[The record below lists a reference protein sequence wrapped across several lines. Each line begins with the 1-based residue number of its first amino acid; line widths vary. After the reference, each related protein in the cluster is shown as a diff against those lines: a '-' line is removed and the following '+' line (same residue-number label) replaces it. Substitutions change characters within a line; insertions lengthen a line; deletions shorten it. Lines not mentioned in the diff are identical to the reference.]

1 MVKISMHNKLA
12 HTAEHAFI
20 GSLQKILGS
29 TIFVRKVEHREN
41 DSSVIVKLPEL
52 DLETVLKA
60 QAEVNSLIHGGRRIK
75 TQYFETLSE
84 ARGHFPNLR
93 ANEERIRETNQPIR
107 MVEIEGHD
115 IAACAMDHA
124 SNLRECEF
132 FLVTKTVRIGRDE
145 GYEINFVVQN
155 QAKKA
160 SMMLSQKLLNICQEL
175 GANINTVEN
184 TIKKLNWEKK
194 VNALKLRRLTIEYLA
209 NIKHDA
215 LDGNGKV
222 DLVQSVVSGLDDNEI
237 RNFAGKMI
245 SRADRST
252 IILIVNIPED
262 NEDNASV
269 VFARSQSLEHIECNK
284 LFNQYT
290 FLGARGG
297 GKPSF
302 LAGVVSKGNAHH
314 LMKKLITDIRNLL

>member
-1 MVKISMHNKLA
+1 MHNKLA

-60 QAEVNSLIHGGRRIK
+60 QAEVNSLINGGRRIK

-145 GYEINFVVQN
+145 GYEIYFVVQN

-184 TIKKLNWEKK
+184 TVKKLNWEGK
-194 VNALKLRRLTIEYLA
+194 VNALKLRRLTTEYLA
-209 NIKHDA
+209 NIKHDV
-215 LDGNGKV
+215 LGENGKV
-222 DLVQSVVSGLDDNEI
+222 DLVQSVVCGLDDNEI

-262 NEDNASV
+262 NDDNALV
-269 VFARSQSLEHIECNK
+269 VFARSQSLERIECNK
-284 LFNQYT
+284 LFNQYS

>member
-60 QAEVNSLIHGGRRIK
+60 QAEVNSLIYGGRRIK

-145 GYEINFVVQN
+145 GYEIYFVVQN

-184 TIKKLNWEKK
+184 TVKKLNWEGK
-194 VNALKLRRLTIEYLA
+194 VNALKLRRLTTEYLA
-209 NIKHDA
+209 NIKHDV
-215 LDGNGKV
+215 LGENGKV
-222 DLVQSVVSGLDDNEI
+222 DLVQSVVCGLDDNEI

-262 NEDNASV
+262 NDDNASV
-269 VFARSQSLEHIECNK
+269 VFARSQSLERIECNK
-284 LFNQYT
+284 LFNQYS

>member
-1 MVKISMHNKLA
+1 MHNKLA

-29 TIFVRKVEHREN
+29 TLFVGKVEHREN

-60 QAEVNSLIHGGRRIK
+60 QADVNSLIYGGRRIK

-93 ANEERIRETNQPIR
+93 ANEERIKETNQPIR
-107 MVEIEGHD
+107 IVEIEGHD

-132 FLVTKTVRIGRDE
+132 FLITKTAWIGRED

-155 QAKKA
+155 QAKEA
-160 SMMLSQKLLNICQEL
+160 SMMLSQKLLCICKEL
-175 GANINTVEN
+175 GANINNVEN
-184 TIKKLNWEKK
+184 TVKKLNKERK
-194 VNALKLRRLTIEYLA
+194 VNALKLRRLTKEYLA
-209 NIKHDA
+209 KIKHNA
-215 LDGNGKV
+215 LDEDGKV
-222 DLVQSVVSGLDDNEI
+222 EVVQSVVCGLDDSEI

-252 IILIVNIPED
+252 IILIVHIPDD

-269 VFARSQSLEHIECNK
+269 VFARSLSLKRIECNK
-284 LFNQYT
+284 LLNQYSY
-290 FLGARGG
+290 LGAKGG
-297 GKPSF
+297 GKP
-302 LAGVVSKGNAHH
+302 
-314 LMKKLITDIRNLL
+314 

>member
-60 QAEVNSLIHGGRRIK
+60 QAEVNSLIYGGRRIK

-145 GYEINFVVQN
+145 GYEIYFVVQN

-184 TIKKLNWEKK
+184 TVKKLNWEGK
-194 VNALKLRRLTIEYLA
+194 VNALKLRRLTTEYLA
-209 NIKHDA
+209 NIKHDV
-215 LDGNGKV
+215 LGENGKV
-222 DLVQSVVSGLDDNEI
+222 DLVQSVVCGLDDNEI

-262 NEDNASV
+262 NDDNALV
-269 VFARSQSLEHIECNK
+269 VFARSQSLERIECNK
-284 LFNQYT
+284 LFNQYS

>member
-60 QAEVNSLIHGGRRIK
+60 QAEVNSLIYGGRRIK

-184 TIKKLNWEKK
+184 TVKKLNWERK

-215 LDGNGKV
+215 LDENGKV
-222 DLVQSVVSGLDDNEI
+222 DLVQSVVGGLDDNEI

-269 VFARSQSLEHIECNK
+269 VFARSQSLERIECNK

>member
-1 MVKISMHNKLA
+1 MHNKLA

-60 QAEVNSLIHGGRRIK
+60 QAEVNSLIYGGRRIK

-145 GYEINFVVQN
+145 GYEIYFVVQN

-184 TIKKLNWEKK
+184 TVKKLNWEGK
-194 VNALKLRRLTIEYLA
+194 VNALKLRRLTTEYLA
-209 NIKHDA
+209 NIKHDV
-215 LDGNGKV
+215 LGENGKV
-222 DLVQSVVSGLDDNEI
+222 DLVQSVVCGLDDNEI

-262 NEDNASV
+262 NDDNALV
-269 VFARSQSLEHIECNK
+269 VFARSQSLERIECNK
-284 LFNQYT
+284 LFNQYS